1 MKQKTKIF
9 TKLLVVLFSALFVF
23 SSCKKDKDSDGYVYQ
38 KTWVITAEE
47 NAICLDFASDGVMSY
62 GMSMSKEIIAGLQS
76 MAGEGSTLPK
86 DAIDFIKG
94 LKEGEFVC
102 FKGSYTASSD
112 CTDESGTLS
121 CYVLKHT
128 MTFIYKVLSETSM
141 LFTLSG
147 ESSGETA
154 VAKKVTLKYAPDSIE
169 ELFEKL

>member
-38 KTWVITAEE
+38 KTWVVAGEE
-47 NAICLDFASDGVMSY
+47 ATVCLDFASDGVLSY
-62 GMSMSKEIIAGLQS
+62 GLCIDKEMLEGLQS
-76 MAGEGSTLPK
+76 MTEEGSTLPK
-86 DAIDFIKG
+86 DGIDFIKG
-94 LKEGEFVC
+94 LKVGEFVC

-121 CYVLKHT
+121 CYVLNQP

-154 VAKKVTLKYAPDSIE
+154 VAKKVTLKYAPDSIA
-169 ELFEKL
+169 ELFEKM